1 MTEYTATIIDRLRA
15 TRATMPANCPQDRAI
30 RDAITEIEQLRR
42 WKAEAMEVLA
52 GWDAVWREAGSPGE
66 LGQYRSTAVGQEIRR
81 LQRAASREAS

>member
-1 MTEYTATIIDRLRA
+1 MNQTIIDRLRVTYA
-15 TRATMPANCPQDRAI
+15 SLPWPAEAPQNRAI

-52 GWDAVWREAGSPGE
+52 GWDAVWRDAGSPGE

-81 LQRAASREAS
+81 LRREVGL